1 MSLSLDGRQRLAV
14 AFVFGESTATFPAN
28 LNDCRVRF
36 IIFDDPF
43 YRLRGI
49 G

>member
-14 AFVFGESTATFPAN
+14 AFVFGESAAIFPVN
-28 LNDCRVRF
+28 LNDWRIRF
-36 IIFDDPF
+36 IIFDESF